1 VTKSNNQSTGSSAEQ
16 FAAEV
21 EHLAEEVKLLSINLA
36 ITLARV
42 QTEHRALKDM
52 EPEFTELIRR
62 AHDTSRQVTDVLQ
75 AFRNQLRSQYG
86 LPASSEIV
94 AKRGAYDAVEARLNR
109 VYDLSRDLIAKITN
123 LKRQEQVG

>member
-1 VTKSNNQSTGSSAEQ
+1 MTKSDKQPRDDSAEQ

-42 QTEHRALKDM
+42 QSDNRGLKDL
-52 EPEFTELIRR
+52 EPDFTELIRR
-62 AHDTSRQVTDVLQ
+62 ANDTSRQVTDVLR
-75 AFRNQLRSQYG
+75 AFRNQLRFHYG

-94 AKRGAYDAVEARLNR
+94 AKRGAYDAIEARLNR
-109 VYDLSRDLIAKITN
+109 VHELSRDIIAKITN
-123 LKRQEQVG
+123 LKSQEQVG

>member
-1 VTKSNNQSTGSSAEQ
+1 MTKSDNQPTGKSADE

-42 QTEHRALKDM
+42 QRDHRALRAM

-62 AHDTSRQVTDVLQ
+62 ANDTSRQVTEVLQ
-75 AFRNQLRSQYG
+75 AFRSRLRIQYG
-86 LPASSEIV
+86 LPASSEVV
-94 AKRGAYDAVEARLNR
+94 AKRGAYDVIEARLNR
-109 VYDLSRDLIAKITN
+109 VYEMSRDIIARITD

>member
-1 VTKSNNQSTGSSAEQ
+1 MTRRDDRREPEDPEQ
-16 FAAEV
+16 FADEV

-42 QTEHRALKDM
+42 QTEHRALKDL

-62 AHDTSRQVTDVLQ
+62 ANDTSRQVTDVLQ
-75 AFRNQLRSQYG
+75 AFRSRVRFQYG
-86 LPASSEIV
+86 LPASSAIV
-94 AKRGAYDAVEARLNR
+94 AKRGAYDAIEARLNR
-109 VYDLSRDLIAKITN
+109 VHELSRDIIAKITN

>member
-1 VTKSNNQSTGSSAEQ
+1 MTKNSERQILREPEQ

-42 QTEHRALKDM
+42 QTEHRELKEL

-62 AHDTSRQVTDVLQ
+62 ANDTSRQVIDVLE
-75 AFRNQLRSQYG
+75 AFRSRMRFHYG

-109 VYDLSRDLIAKITN
+109 VYELSRDIIVKITN

>member
-1 VTKSNNQSTGSSAEQ
+1 MTKSDNEPTKNNAEQ

-42 QTEHRALKDM
+42 QSENRALKNM

-62 AHDTSRQVTDVLQ
+62 ANDTSRQVAEVLQ
-75 AFRNQLRSQYG
+75 AFRSQVRVQYG

-94 AKRGAYDAVEARLNR
+94 AKRGAYDAIEARLNR

>member
-1 VTKSNNQSTGSSAEQ
+1 MTRRNDRQAPEGPEQ

-42 QTEHRALKDM
+42 QTDHRALKEM

-62 AHDTSRQVTDVLQ
+62 ANDTSRQVTDVLQ
-75 AFRNQLRSQYG
+75 AFQNRMRFQYG

-94 AKRGAYDAVEARLNR
+94 AKRGAYDAIEARLNR
-109 VYDLSRDLIAKITN
+109 VYELSQDIISKLTN